1 MASDWTRTGSG
12 TRKALGLWRGWRAWI
27 YLCWKQYG
35 RSGGNWT
42 QMAVAMW
49 GLERPPTQGTLQ
61 IAAPDQS
68 IKSEVAIRQSNR
80 VEYGFDFALD
90 PYVNGMGYLYG
101 TSGNG
106 RTALE
111 QFDRINNFVGVGITA
126 PQAKFQVSDMA
137 KVYNTVNNEYDSNVE
152 IQGLFSGRAIGQGPS
167 FGFVDLSTG
176 RGAASATI
184 R

>member
-1 MASDWTRTGSG
+1 MLSTRTFL
-12 TRKALGLWRGWRAWI
+12 TALVAGMTFLS
-27 YLCWKQYG
+27 L
-35 RSGGNWT
+35 S
-42 QMAVAMW
+42 AVAQNTFPAS
-49 GLERPPTQGTLQ
+49 GDVGIGTTTPTQGTLQ

-68 IKSEVAIRQSNR
+68 IESAIAIRQSNS

-90 PYVNGMGYLYG
+90 QYVNGMGYLYG
-101 TSGNG
+101 ISGNG

-137 KVYNTVNNEYDSNVE
+137 KDYNTVNNEYDSNVE
-152 IQGLFSGRAIGQGPS
+152 IQGLFSGKAIGQGPS
-167 FGFVDLSTG
+167 FGFVDPSTG

>member
-1 MASDWTRTGSG
+1 MGIG
-12 TRKALGLWRGWRAWI
+12 T
-27 YLCWKQYG
+27 
-35 RSGGNWT
+35 T
-42 QMAVAMW
+42 T
-49 GLERPPTQGTLQ
+49 PTQGTLQ

-68 IKSEVAIRQSNR
+68 IKSAGAIRQSNR

-152 IQGLFSGRAIGQGPS
+152 IQGLFQERRLDK
-167 FGFVDLSTG
+167 DLPLDLLICQRGVERHRLRSAEPTHPG
-176 RGAASATI
+176 YSNSSWRGAVELCLEL
-184 R
+184 